1 MRIHDGSRPYTC
13 KICEKSFAQSSI
25 LVRHMRVH
33 SGETPYHCDF
43 CPMKFSY
50 SHHLLKHVQKVHPG
64 QEASK
69 EDSENENNVQ

>member
-1 MRIHDGSRPYTC
+1 MARDRIHVRYVRRV
-13 KICEKSFAQSSI
+13 FAQSSI

-64 QEASK
+64 QEANK
-69 EDSENENNVQ
+69 EGQ